1 MDRWDVMAL
10 AGVVLVGVG
19 VGFVYWPL
27 ALIVPGVLLIALGV
41 AGARTVPAEEE
52 EGQGRQADAPK
63 R

>member
-19 VGFVYWPL
+19 LWFVYWPL

-41 AGARTVPAEEE
+41 AGARTAPAEEE
-52 EGQGRQADAPK
+52 EGRQADAPK